1 MLKDRE
7 TLTKKVLVEELVEN
21 HHLTKKDAAEIVN
34 NIFDS
39 IGCTLKNGGVVD
51 ISGFGKFTVKTVKER
66 KERTGV
72 SPRTGERIKINATKV
87 PSFKASKTLK
97 ELVK

>member
-7 TLTKKVLVEELVEN
+7 TLTKKVLVEELVKN

-51 ISGFGKFTVKTVKER
+51 ISGFGKFTVKER

>member
-1 MLKDRE
+1 MLNDRE
-7 TLTKKVLVEELVEN
+7 TLTKKVMVEELVTSHN
-21 HHLTKKDAAEIVN
+21 LTKKDASEIVN

-39 IGCTLKNGGVVD
+39 IGNTLKNGGVVE
-51 ISGFGKFTVKTVKER
+51 ISGFGKFTVKER
-66 KERTGV
+66 KERSGV
-72 SPRTGERIKINATKV
+72 SPRTGERIKISATKV

>member
-51 ISGFGKFTVKTVKER
+51 ISGFGKFTVKER